1 MPRER
6 TGEGDEGIGGITFL
20 TSPRSSRG
28 EAGVSSNPGEGRA
41 VRGPDRKMIR
51 IARRLRVN
59 QADAETALW
68 NRIRNGK
75 IDGQKFVRQQP
86 IGGYVCDFVC
96 RERFLVIEVD
106 GGQHNESAADA
117 IRDRRLA
124 EEGYRVLRFWN
135 NEVLGNL
142 EGVLATIQTELSG

>member
-1 MPRER
+1 
-6 TGEGDEGIGGITFL
+6 
-20 TSPRSSRG
+20 
-28 EAGVSSNPGEGRA
+28 
-41 VRGPDRKMIR
+41 MIR
-51 IARRLRVN
+51 IAGRLRVN
-59 QADAETALW
+59 QTDAETALW
-68 NRIRNGK
+68 NRIRNRQ
-75 IDGQKFVRQQP
+75 IDGHKFVRQQP